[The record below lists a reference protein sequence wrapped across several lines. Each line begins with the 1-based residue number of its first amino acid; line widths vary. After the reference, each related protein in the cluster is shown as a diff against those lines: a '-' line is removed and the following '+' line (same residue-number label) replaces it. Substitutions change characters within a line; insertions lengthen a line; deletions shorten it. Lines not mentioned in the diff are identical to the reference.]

1 MAKRGGLGRG
11 LDALIPD
18 RKSDK
23 LQKTVEES
31 VELKEIENK
40 KNENQG
46 EQNVRCIIYT
56 GSANGR
62 I

>member
-23 LQKTVEES
+23 LQKT
-31 VELKEIENK
+31 IIR
-40 KNENQG
+40 KN
-46 EQNVRCIIYT
+46 
-56 GSANGR
+56 R
-62 I
+62 IHFPQK